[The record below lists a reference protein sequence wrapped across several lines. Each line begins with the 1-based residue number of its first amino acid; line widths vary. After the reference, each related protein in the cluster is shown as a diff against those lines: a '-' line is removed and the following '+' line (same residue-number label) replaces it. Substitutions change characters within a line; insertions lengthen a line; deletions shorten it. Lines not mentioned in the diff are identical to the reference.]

1 MSIDIFLSKCQI
13 FDMKDSNADPKQN
26 AIVTSAW
33 QAFATYGF
41 RKTSMDDIAR
51 GAGMSR
57 PALYQHYRNKED
69 IFRSLVQHHYD
80 EARVSVRDAL
90 QMDGSVIEVLTN
102 ALQKQSEGAA
112 ELLMSPHGMELLDAG
127 STTAPD
133 IVEAGE
139 AALQVLYAEWLERQ
153 VARGS
158 AKLPGEASVVA
169 AMLTTALKGIKS
181 HAPDV
186 ASYTARVQL
195 LGALAGAG
203 LSVR

>member
-1 MSIDIFLSKCQI
+1 MSIDIFGSKCQTI
-13 FDMKDSNADPKQN
+13 VMKDSSTDPKQN
-26 AIVTSAW
+26 AIMSSAW

-80 EARVSVRDAL
+80 DARINVRDAL
-90 QMDGSVIEVLTN
+90 QVDGDVIDVLTA
-102 ALQKQSEGAA
+102 ALNRQSEGAA
-112 ELLMSPHGMELLDAG
+112 ELLTSPHGMELLDAG
-127 STTAPD
+127 LTKAPD

-153 VARGS
+153 VAQGRV
-158 AKLPGEASVVA
+158 KLPGEASMVA